1 MLRCFIV
8 RHKEA
13 RRNFQIMLP
22 RKKCKGNTMKKSNIT
37 NFDQAPDSALVSL
50 NDAGSIASRSR
61 ASLYRDNKAGRLPF
75 VKVCGSTR
83 IRVSDLRKLIS
94 GVA

>member
-1 MLRCFIV
+1 M
-8 RHKEA
+8 
-13 RRNFQIMLP
+13 
-22 RKKCKGNTMKKSNIT
+22 SNSIFA

-75 VKVCGSTR
+75 VKVGGSTR
-83 IRVSDLRKLIS
+83 IRVGDLRRLI
-94 GVA
+94 GL

>member
-1 MLRCFIV
+1 MTNNA
-8 RHKEA
+8 A
-13 RRNFQIMLP
+13 RTHELP
-22 RKKCKGNTMKKSNIT
+22 KSVQH
-37 NFDQAPDSALVSL
+37 FDGSPDGALLSL
-50 NDAGSIASRSR
+50 NDAGAIATRSR
-61 ASLYRDNKAGRLPF
+61 ASFYRDNKAGRLPF